1 MTTRKLTGVLL
12 ELGILVGLI
21 LRWLMLFHMGV
32 IDMDVYYEWGR
43 KALAVGVPKSY
54 HGIYFP
60 FQYQLFELCAWAV
73 GKFGWQFFTIYKL
86 PNLVCDIGSFCLLL
100 LLLKRQRAN
109 PLYALVYWLHPWFLA
124 LFSLGYADFQF
135 TFCVVLCF
143 WLLRSETTKDY
154 LLAGLPLALAFLMK
168 PQALILIVATFA
180 YGLFRYVRTRDRR
193 PLAMLVPP
201 TLLFLG
207 YEIWFT
213 YSLPRPRY
221 VVAQVLPASYLNV
234 TNIMPA
240 LTAQMTNIWYPI
252 AYFLREPGQGVHTV
266 SDRIHVLPYLP
277 AKYVA
282 AAVVLGLVGLHVYRV
297 ERETETLPSEKFVKI
312 FGFAALAVP
321 MLMTSAHEN
330 HLFLASIFLVPLMA
344 QPVSL
349 FTKLSIQVLLLVQF
363 LNIYGLYGEHPL
375 WLAELLKPTQSNE
388 MAVAYS
394 IVSVVCFW
402 FIAKW
407 LWTTPGKGS
416 AGSLPAQAG
425 CQPPGRISFL

>member
-1 MTTRKLTGVLL
+1 
-12 ELGILVGLI
+12 
-21 LRWLMLFHMGV
+21 MLSYMGV
-32 IDMDVYYEWGR
+32 FDMEAYYYCG
-43 KALAVGVPKSY
+43 KAALEGGLPQTY
-54 HGIYFP
+54 IGTYFP

-73 GKFGWQFFTIYKL
+73 PKSGWQFFTVYKL
-86 PNLVCDIGSFCLLL
+86 PNLVCDIGSFCVLL

-109 PLYALVYWLHPWFLA
+109 PLYALLYWLHPWFLA

-135 TFCVVLCF
+135 TFCVVLCV
-143 WLLRSETTKDY
+143 WLLRGEATKDY

-180 YGLFRYVRTRDRR
+180 YGLFRYVRTREWR
-193 PLAMLVPP
+193 PLAMLIPP

-213 YSLPRPRY
+213 YSLPRPRSI
-221 VVAQVLPASYLNV
+221 VAQVLPLSYLDV
-234 TNIMPA
+234 TNTMPA

-252 AYFLREPGQGVHTV
+252 AYFLREPGQEVLTV

-282 AAVVLGLVGLHVYRV
+282 AAVVLGLLGLHVFRV
-297 ERETETLPSEKFVKI
+297 EREADSSLSCRFVKI

-330 HLFLASIFLVPLMA
+330 HLFLASVFLVLLMA
-344 QPVSL
+344 QPLPVL
-349 FTKLSIQVLLLVQF
+349 AKISIQVLLLVQF
-363 LNIYGLYGEHPL
+363 LNIYSLYGEHPS
-375 WLAELLKPTQSNE
+375 WLAELLKRTQSNE
-388 MAVAYS
+388 TMLVYS

-407 LWTTPGKGS
+407 LWTRPGKRS
-416 AGSLPAQAG
+416 AGNLPAQAG
-425 CQPPGRISFL
+425 RQPARR